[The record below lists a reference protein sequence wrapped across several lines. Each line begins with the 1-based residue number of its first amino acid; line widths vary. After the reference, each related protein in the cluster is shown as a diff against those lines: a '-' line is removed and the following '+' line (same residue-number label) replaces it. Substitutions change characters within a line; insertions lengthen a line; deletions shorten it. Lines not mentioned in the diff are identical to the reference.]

1 MSNLI
6 GTNFRVTRINADGN
20 RITKT
25 VSKEELSKIRAERL
39 KEIRTNELHLTQKEL
54 SEAVGVNLRTLQDW
68 ELGRSP
74 LSRPVEKLM
83 QLMVCH
89 PEIRSELLTGNM

>member
-6 GTNFRVTRINADGN
+6 GTNFRVTRIDSDGT

-83 QLMVCH
+83 QLMIRH
-89 PEIRSELLTGNM
+89 PEIRNELLTGNL